1 MKYFKLTTLLL
12 TLSFFA
18 CKEKATKNVSKTFK
32 EQNQSNLTNDAAEL
46 EKLTKELYKWNE
58 TKSSQVDFDPIKKEK
73 DDLIYTRIDLARH
86 KQRLNELKETDFFTD
101 YFIQNYNN
109 IALTIDEKMVNK
121 SFVYYVGELPPYGN
135 DANPWCNC
143 QDNPDNYWGK
153 IALKNVI
160 INNNTATYN
169 WSWGDK
175 FEYKV
180 KAIKENGVWKI
191 SYLQGFDFN
200 EFFPT
205 KQQN

>member
-1 MKYFKLTTLLL
+1 MKYLKLTTLLL

-121 SFVYYVGELPPYGN
+121 
-135 DANPWCNC
+135 CN
-143 QDNPDNYWGK
+143 NK
-153 IALKNVI
+153 
-160 INNNTATYN
+160 
-169 WSWGDK
+169 
-175 FEYKV
+175 
-180 KAIKENGVWKI
+180 
-191 SYLQGFDFN
+191 
-200 EFFPT
+200 
-205 KQQN
+205 

>member
-1 MKYFKLTTLLL
+1 M

-160 INNNTATYN
+160 INKIIAIHCSMTKNNTPFLIVLRYEVCLN
-169 WSWGDK
+169 S
-175 FEYKV
+175 
-180 KAIKENGVWKI
+180 I
-191 SYLQGFDFN
+191 SFFSSIFPLPSQILKPQGIVS
-200 EFFPT
+200 
-205 KQQN
+205 